1 MQLSKADLIEIIRES
16 RRDPAKEAKD
26 QAEADRQN
34 SRRAQMVKIAR
45 ADEKARKSRE
55 SQCQHKKP
63 NGEET
68 SGGQEFSDGRVRIF
82 CLRCQKVLREYWA
95 PAVAQGMAIAAKMG
109 ALGVTDE
116 DIRKF
121 MDFKG
126 EGDPNKDVAD
136 DFALGMPKGNFAPDL
151 TTESI

>member
-1 MQLSKADLIEIIRES
+1 MARNDKESKETVNEQAAPAPQAADQAEPTILMQLSKADLIEIIRES

-68 SGGQEFSDGRVRIF
+68 SGGQEF
-82 CLRCQKVLREYWA
+82 
-95 PAVAQGMAIAAKMG
+95 
-109 ALGVTDE
+109 
-116 DIRKF
+116 
-121 MDFKG
+121 
-126 EGDPNKDVAD
+126 
-136 DFALGMPKGNFAPDL
+136 
-151 TTESI
+151 